1 MTATLTFRDRL
12 ARLATQLRTQTDD
25 PEAAAWATLIDGLL
39 AGSGADRLAADMI
52 AEGLDPLGDHVLT
65 YLGVPMA

>member
-39 AGSGADRLAADMI
+39 AGSGADRLEADMI
-52 AEGLDPLGDHVLT
+52 AEGLDPTGANARR